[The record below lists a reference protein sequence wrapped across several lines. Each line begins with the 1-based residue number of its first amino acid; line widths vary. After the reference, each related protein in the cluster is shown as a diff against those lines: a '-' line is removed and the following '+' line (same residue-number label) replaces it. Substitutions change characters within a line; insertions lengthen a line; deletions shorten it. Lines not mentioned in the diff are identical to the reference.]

1 MSKAKISLAGVLA
14 FLAALGYGFIAFL
27 GQNYLKLGD
36 TQTALINAVLIMLS
50 LYVLALLVRFAK
62 KAHNNF
68 NTMIMLERLLLVV
81 YILLSIYLIK
91 PFSHFFHVYAQKAD
105 IQKAVLADI
114 RNAEGMYGE
123 YEGKAKSRMKM
134 YEIKLQAIISA
145 KRSGFNP
152 PEYKTCNFTAGNENE
167 TVITLKN
174 ILNKKLFPSNY
185 KEIKKADSVWLM
197 LSSSSI
203 ENWKPIAVVDVV
215 NNLEKNISSRT
226 EQLKG
231 YMSFKA
237 ICEDSA
243 SITPY
248 NPQFSFTNVQAK
260 FKQPGQPGA
269 ISAVV
274 ALLLSILILLDY
286 WVAKRDFRNE
296 NSLIPFLSNSNQN
309 SSDNKG
315 SIFD

>member
-1 MSKAKISLAGVLA
+1 MSKARISLAGVLA

-36 TQTALINAVLIMLS
+36 TQTALINAVLMMLS

-91 PFSHFFHVYAQKAD
+91 PFSHFFHVYAQKSS
-105 IQKAVLADI
+105 IQNAVLADI
-114 RNAEGMYGE
+114 QSASGMYQD
-123 YEGKAKSRMKM
+123 YEQKANSRMVM
-134 YEIKLQAIISA
+134 YEVKLKSIVSA
-145 KRSGFNP
+145 KQSGFNP
-152 PEYKTCNFTAGNENE
+152 PEYKTCSFTAGNENE
-167 TVITLKN
+167 IINTLKN
-174 ILNKKLFPSNY
+174 ILRRKLFPSNY
-185 KEIKKADSVWLM
+185 KQIKIVDSTYLI
-197 LSSSSI
+197 SSKI
-203 ENWKPIAVVDVV
+203 DVEKWKPIAVVDVV
-215 NNLEKNISSRT
+215 NYLEKNISSRT

-274 ALLLSILILLDY
+274 ALILSVLILLDY

-309 SSDNKG
+309 SSDNNG